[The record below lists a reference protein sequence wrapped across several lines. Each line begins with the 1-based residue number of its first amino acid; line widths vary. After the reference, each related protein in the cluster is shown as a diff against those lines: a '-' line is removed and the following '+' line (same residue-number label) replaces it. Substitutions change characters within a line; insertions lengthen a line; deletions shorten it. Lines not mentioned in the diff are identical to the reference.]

1 MGEIIKFE
9 NTANT
14 PPVPPGKRNKNRI
27 YRVDGKV
34 TRDDKDVYVPMA
46 EKIHRQMSQL
56 PDRFRSNSATEK
68 CKPPQKGLL
77 IIINLLFR
85 PFYI

>member
-9 NTANT
+9 NTSST

-68 CKPPQKGLL
+68 CKPPQKGLFLRLFDIL
-77 IIINLLFR
+77 I
-85 PFYI
+85 

>member
-9 NTANT
+9 NAPDT
-14 PPVPPGKRNKNRI
+14 PPAERNKNRV

-34 TRDDKDVYVPMA
+34 DREQKRGSKRDFYVPMA
-46 EKIHRQMSQL
+46 EKIHRQQIQL

-68 CKPPQKGLL
+68 CKPPQEKG
-77 IIINLLFR
+77 
-85 PFYI
+85 